1 MHAMY
6 PEKEEAIMSAAPQL
20 MLRCIQIHQ
29 QGAYKPCPA
38 EIERLTAGLWA
49 DAAPENPLQ
58 EHMTRWYGRCNCTPG
73 DPEDDTTAG
82 LVDSCGS
89 PCTHTI
95 KAKDIMTKMKAKK
108 LESGEDLYKH
118 IKGRSRS
125 EAPILEML
133 QRVHL
138 GSPALRL
145 VCKERHGEERSVF
158 FGLVPSAG
166 NAFQQIMPAAL
177 AAQFGD

>member
-1 MHAMY
+1 
-6 PEKEEAIMSAAPQL
+6 
-20 MLRCIQIHQ
+20 
-29 QGAYKPCPA
+29 
-38 EIERLTAGLWA
+38 
-49 DAAPENPLQ
+49 
-58 EHMTRWYGRCNCTPG
+58 
-73 DPEDDTTAG
+73 
-82 LVDSCGS
+82 
-89 PCTHTI
+89 
-95 KAKDIMTKMKAKK
+95 MTKMKAKK

-177 AAQFGD
+177 AAGQFGN